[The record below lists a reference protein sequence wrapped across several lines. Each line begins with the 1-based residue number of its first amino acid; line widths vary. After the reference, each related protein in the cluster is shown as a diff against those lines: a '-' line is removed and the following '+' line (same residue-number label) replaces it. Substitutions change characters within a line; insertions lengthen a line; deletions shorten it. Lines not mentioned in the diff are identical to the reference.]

1 MWRIITALCQ
11 NNRRAADKNGSDTG
25 FIFIAY
31 LDRVASGRRATAFS
45 N

>member
-11 NNRRAADKNGSDTG
+11 NNRRAADKNGNDTG